1 LCEETDKRMTS
12 DRHSRHTERIVL
24 FDTNYIMFLNKIG
37 QFSLVLTVAA
47 IGLFA
52 GNLKAQAGVLVAAP
66 TDDTAFNQLISSGQ
80 FTEKFVTS
88 ARIGNGSMSGD
99 YEQAILKPTQ
109 AVDGVS
115 GQHSWSSGVGKNFSL
130 QYDGTLLTY
139 VLDGKT
145 LTSTSFTGN
154 ASDIFFRT
162 RAAANSSVLLSNLTF
177 TDTTSS
183 FNISDMS
190 SGNGSSTDV
199 DYLRIG
205 KVNGAFTLTGTTTM
219 SWTGARPGNSA
230 LIAQFKVGN
239 SVDVPEPATLGAL
252 AVVAGGAIAAR
263 RKRQQ
268 G

>member
-1 LCEETDKRMTS
+1 MS
-12 DRHSRHTERIVL
+12 
-24 FDTNYIMFLNKIG
+24 LNKIG
-37 QFSLVLTVAA
+37 QFSLVLTVAT

-52 GNLKAQAGVLVAAP
+52 GNLKAQAGQLVAAP
-66 TDDTAFNQLISSGQ
+66 TDDTAFNQLIGSGQ

-88 ARIGNGSMSGD
+88 ARIGNGALNGD
-99 YEQAILKPTQ
+99 YEQGILNPNQSVNGATGQ
-109 AVDGVS
+109 HQWTS
-115 GQHSWSSGVGKNFSL
+115 GQAKNFSL
-130 QYDGTLLTY
+130 TYDGTLLTY

-145 LTSTSFTGN
+145 LRSTSFTGN

-177 TDTTSS
+177 TDMAGS
-183 FNISDMS
+183 FNIGNMT
-190 SGNGSSTDV
+190 SGNGVSTDI

-205 KVNGAFTLTGTTTM
+205 KVKGAFTLTGSTTM
-219 SWTGARPGNSA
+219 SWSGTRPGNSA

>member
-1 LCEETDKRMTS
+1 MS
-12 DRHSRHTERIVL
+12 
-24 FDTNYIMFLNKIG
+24 LNKIG
-37 QFSLVLTVAA
+37 QFSLVLTVAT

-66 TDDTAFNQLISSGQ
+66 ADDMAFNQLISSGQ

-88 ARIGNGSMSGD
+88 ARIGNGAMSGGD
-99 YEQAILKPTQ
+99 YEQAILNPNQ
-109 AVDGVS
+109 SVNGSS
-115 GQHSWSSGVGKNFSL
+115 GQHSWSSGAGKNFSL
-130 QYDGTLLTY
+130 EYDGTLLTY

-162 RAAANSSVLLSNLTF
+162 RATASSSVLLSNLTF
-177 TDTTSS
+177 TDTAGS
-183 FNISDMS
+183 FNISNMT
-190 SGNGSSTDV
+190 SGNGSSTDI

-205 KVNGAFTLTGTTTM
+205 KVKGAFKLTGTTTM

-252 AVVAGGAIAAR
+252 AMVAGGAIAAR